1 MQRRPVRINDDA
13 LRDNLSRLD
22 TYTKMLERRIRELDA
37 AFNSD
42 SAREETTLAVLEAE
56 VAVGLVKS
64 AAYEVSLRLLPH
76 GVVRDAAKDIAPR
89 LSQYQAAL
97 GRYEQT
103 FGPIP
108 RA

>member
-22 TYTKMLERRIRELDA
+22 TYTKMLDRRVSELGV

-42 SAREETTLAVLEAE
+42 LAREESTLAVLEAE

-64 AAYEVSLRLLPH
+64 AAYEVSLRLLSH
-76 GVVRDAAKDIAPR
+76 GVARDAAKDIVPR
-89 LSQYQAAL
+89 LGKYQAAL
-97 GRYEQT
+97 GRFEQT